1 MPSLPPPAL
10 SVSLLVL
17 AATPLAAPAP
27 GGDPPPLPAPP
38 PAALGDEALGNDP
51 VLPLA
56 GPEDRPPTRGPS
68 TEWEETA
75 REEEDALPPGLAA
88 PDSDFEPVPIEP
100 PPIEPAPVEPP
111 PAGRSRA
118 DRPPLDL
125 TITPLPDSSPGS
137 PASFPDGRDRMSIE
151 EAFRDSGDGP
161 PVAPWPDVPRPPR
174 FDRSTLYGP
183 APYQYEPVPSS
194 GPAPAGGRRDSAPTP
209 RWDGVWDT
217 TYASVTGH
225 LVRGEV
231 RLSGGGGTILG
242 GEGRITDVTVARAT
256 ETRDGAATGRATGNV
271 VVRARWTMNDFAG
284 TLAWTVSPGAEPGAP
299 PRFTGEWRLTA
310 APPGTWRTTGAWSG
324 TRVTNPS
331 PRPNATATILADPPP
346 AGGSYRLPGQPPG
359 PPRR

>member
-1 MPSLPPPAL
+1 MLPLPLPA
-10 SVSLLVL
+10 LLVL
-17 AATPLAAPAP
+17 AATPFAAPAP

-38 PAALGDEALGNDP
+38 PAAL
-51 VLPLA
+51 
-56 GPEDRPPTRGPS
+56 
-68 TEWEETA
+68 
-75 REEEDALPPGLAA
+75 EEDALPPGLAA
-88 PDSDFEPVPIEP
+88 PDSDFEPVRIEP
-100 PPIEPAPVEPP
+100 PPIEPASVEPP

-125 TITPLPDSSPGS
+125 TITPLPDPSPQS

-151 EAFRDSGDGP
+151 EAFRDSEYGP
-161 PVAPWPDVPRPPR
+161 SVAPRPEFSRPPR

-183 APYQYEPVPSS
+183 APYEYEPVPSF
-194 GPAPAGGRRDSAPTP
+194 GPAPATGPAPAAGRRDSAPTP

-217 TYASVTGH
+217 TYTSVTGH

-231 RLSGGGGTILG
+231 RLSGGGGMILG

-256 ETRDGAATGRATGNV
+256 DAANGGANGRETGPNSGNV

-310 APPGTWRTTGAWSG
+310 APPGTWRRTGAWSG

-346 AGGSYRLPGQPPG
+346 AGGSYRLPAQPAG